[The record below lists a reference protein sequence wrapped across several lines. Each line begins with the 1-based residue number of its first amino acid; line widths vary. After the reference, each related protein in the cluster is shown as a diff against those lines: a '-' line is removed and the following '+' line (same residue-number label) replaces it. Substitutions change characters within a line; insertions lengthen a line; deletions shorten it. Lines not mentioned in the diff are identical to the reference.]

1 MSIEKLQDELL
12 TINSSIQ
19 RELEAEKRGSTRF
32 SRLPGLYAEK
42 SRIERQLAILQ
53 EPQDDALAI
62 AKKIVDG
69 NIGHDVI
76 AIARAVREAV
86 REAGQRAQGAV
97 PHLLRYTNDGE
108 LAECPCCG
116 SLDVG
121 GAHDTVNCYG
131 CGLQITKPRP
141 LQNAVD
147 AWNKRA
153 MLAAAPALPAAHHIE
168 QALDMVTPAQS
179 EVQRLREALTQLLS
193 YAERQICAH
202 DNTHRGGAIWEICD
216 DCGAKWADDEGGK
229 PEFKWPNEIEAA
241 RAALA
246 PSTGQEVGK

>member
-1 MSIEKLQDELL
+1 MSNTELARLQDELQ
-12 TINSSIQ
+12 TINSAIQ
-19 RELEAEKRGSTRF
+19 REEEAEKRGSTRF

-53 EPQDDALAI
+53 EPQDDALAL
-62 AKKIVDG
+62 AKRIVDG

-76 AIARAVREAV
+76 AIARAVREDW
-86 REAGQRAQGAV
+86 QRAQGAV
-97 PHLLRYTNDGE
+97 PHPLRYTNDGE

-153 MLAAAPALPAAHHIE
+153 LLAAAPAQLAAHHIE
-168 QALDMVTPAQS
+168 QALDMVTPAKS
-179 EVQRLREALTQLLS
+179 EVQRLREALMS
-193 YAERQICAH
+193 CAKAKSAAEVGLIV
-202 DNTHRGGAIWEICD
+202 
-216 DCGAKWADDEGGK
+216 DEAL
-229 PEFKWPNEIEAA
+229 AA
-241 RAALA
+241 R
-246 PSTGQEVGK
+246 TGQEGES